1 MNTSEP
7 IPNSSVGSNG
17 SEGAS
22 DTALQISRRIDWRFL
37 LPDPNLGQVAHIGP
51 AQATLLESLRLFS
64 ESLTVIGMPRE
75 SAGTTGQYDVVV
87 ASRPSYEALR
97 EAADLVRPG
106 GFVYVEAYGQFRPGR
121 LSIKGPRL
129 RYPADYVATLEQLGL
144 TEVQPY
150 WHWPDFESC
159 TRIIP
164 LGDPTAFLH
173 VLARHSGNTGAQLKS
188 VLGRWLLWSGLLTL
202 VIRCF
207 SIVAHRREP
216 HLNSNDEP

>member
-1 MNTSEP
+1 MKVPFIAMNTQSSTAVNTSEP
-7 IPNSSVGSNG
+7 FLNSSVGSDG

-150 WHWPDFESC
+150 WHWPDF
-159 TRIIP
+159 
-164 LGDPTAFLH
+164 D
-173 VLARHSGNTGAQLKS
+173 SGNTGAQLKS